1 MELNAS
7 VAATGAG
14 GTDDGWLETESNA
27 AGAAESA
34 AGAVAAGASG
44 AVTAGAVATGGTPE
58 MDVKFWPLACVTE
71 PSRNVT
77 NRVWMKARLSIGRR
91 L

>member
-7 VAATGAG
+7 VAATGAC

-27 AGAAESA
+27 GRTAESA
-34 AGAVAAGASG
+34 AGAVTADASG
-44 AVTAGAVATGGTPE
+44 VVTAGAEATGGTLE
-58 MDVKFWPLACVTE
+58 TDVKFWLLACVAE

-77 NRVWMKARLSIGRR
+77 NNVWMKARFSIGRR

>member
-7 VAATGAG
+7 VAAAGAG

-34 AGAVAAGASG
+34 VAAIAAGASG
-44 AVTAGAVATGGTPE
+44 VVTAGAEATGGTLE
-58 MDVKFWPLACVTE
+58 TDVKFWLLACVAE

-77 NRVWMKARLSIGRR
+77 NRVWMKARFSIGRR